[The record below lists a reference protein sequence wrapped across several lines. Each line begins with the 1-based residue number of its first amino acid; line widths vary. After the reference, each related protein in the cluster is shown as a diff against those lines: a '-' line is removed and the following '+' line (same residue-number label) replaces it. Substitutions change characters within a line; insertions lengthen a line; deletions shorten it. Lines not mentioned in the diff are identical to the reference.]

1 MVTIEPA
8 SLRRTPLGLVG
19 LGGALGEGWCG
30 KPSGLLLMPPR
41 AAGGRAGFPEPLL
54 TLDCHKEEVKFT
66 CSGSLFYKTDM
77 PPPMVT
83 LDSKN
88 SSSEDQSI
96 VDTKQMLLL

>member
-1 MVTIEPA
+1 MRQT
-8 SLRRTPLGLVG
+8 LRSVVDAPT
-19 LGGALGEGWCG
+19 
-30 KPSGLLLMPPR
+30 
-41 AAGGRAGFPEPLL
+41 GGRWKSRLPEPLL
-54 TLDCHKEEVKFT
+54 TLDCHKEEMKFT